1 MVWGFLLLLLLLLS
15 VLKPSFDTQLQ
26 TGWFMN
32 PHERSLN
39 AVGFFVFVVAV
50 LVLDFSLLLFLTQV

>member
-1 MVWGFLLLLLLLLS
+1 
-15 VLKPSFDTQLQ
+15 
-26 TGWFMN
+26 MN